1 MTVALESVIK
11 PFKPFFEKK
20 RLVEICFN
28 KPQEVFLE
36 FDNGEWKHEK
46 CKEITEHVL
55 DDFISNLAAYHGQDF
70 NAKTPIFSGHIPGY
84 GYRAQAIKGSAIE
97 GGFALTVRVGKTTLY
112 PIENYM
118 SKEDTEKLITMMQQ
132 GKTILVCGATGSGKT
147 TFLNSLISY
156 IPENLR
162 IITVEDSRE
171 LIIPH
176 KNHQAILKSKN
187 STDVAQITYSQIIN
201 HIMRSRPDRIL
212 MGEIDTENTFPFLNL
227 ANSGHSGCL
236 ATIHADSAAQA
247 LNKLCSNAALNG
259 AQGAKREDITH
270 YASEA
275 IDAFVTVRREK
286 TAKGRKFS
294 ASIELFN

>member
-1 MTVALESVIK
+1 MLALESVIK
-11 PFKPFFEKK
+11 PFKPYFEKK

-36 FDNGEWKHEK
+36 FDDGSWKSEK
-46 CKEITEHVL
+46 CKDITASVL

-70 NAKTPIFSGHIPGY
+70 DAKNPIFSGHIPGY
-84 GYRAQAIKGSAIE
+84 GFRAQAIKGSAIE
-97 GGFALTVRVGKTTLY
+97 GGFALTIRVGKTTLY
-112 PIENYM
+112 PIESYM
-118 SKEDTEKLITMMQQ
+118 SQEDAQTLINMMEK
-132 GKTILVCGATGSGKT
+132 GKTIVVCGATGSGKT
-147 TFLNSLISY
+147 TFLNSLITY
-156 IPENLR
+156 IPSHLR
-162 IITVEDSRE
+162 LITVEDSRE

-247 LNKLCSNAALNG
+247 LNKFCSNAALNG
-259 AQGAKREDITH
+259 AQGAKREDIMH

-275 IDAFVTVRREK
+275 IDAFVSVRREK
-286 TAKGRKFS
+286 TGKGRKFS
-294 ASIELFN
+294 ASIEHF